1 MIPFKSA
8 VAKTVPFDNSSN
20 GFTSID
26 VQSAIEEAKSSG
38 IYYSAAATS
47 TISTTSGTFSVVG
60 SMTLTPVAGTYLCIF
75 SADVETGNVNGQGE
89 FQFFNGGVA
98 ISGTKRQVELEVA
111 LLWGSIGT
119 ARLNVGAGCFFAV
132 VTANGTNAIDV
143 RYRSVDGRTVTVT
156 SRSMFMLK
164 VA

>member
-8 VAKTVPFDNSSN
+8 VAKTVPFDNASN
-20 GFTSID
+20 GFTSTD

-38 IYYSAAATS
+38 IYYSTAATS

-60 SMTLTPVAGTYLCIF
+60 SMTLTPVAGTYLCMF
-75 SADVETGNVNGQGE
+75 SADVKIGNVNGQGE

-98 ISGTKRQVELEVA
+98 ISGTNRQT
-111 LLWGSIGT
+111 S
-119 ARLNVGAGCFFAV
+119 RLNVGAGCFFAV

-143 RYRSVDGRTVTVT
+143 RYRSVDGKTVTVT